1 MEVSSDRIALLDVH
15 TKQIHG
21 GQSPLLPLPCGG
33 TCPAPLLL
41 LSAEQRE
48 LRSC

>member
-21 GQSPLLPLPCGG
+21 GQSPLLPLLCGG
-33 TCPAPLLL
+33 TCPAPLL